1 MTLIFSLRMFDL
13 PLMTTQ
19 GGPGYATT
27 TPSLMMYRDVFSN
40 GQVGIGAAIAV
51 LLTIVIFVGVGGVNR
66 LMGHE

>member
-1 MTLIFSLRMFDL
+1 
-13 PLMTTQ
+13 
-19 GGPGYATT
+19 
-27 TPSLMMYRDVFSN
+27 MMYRDVFSN